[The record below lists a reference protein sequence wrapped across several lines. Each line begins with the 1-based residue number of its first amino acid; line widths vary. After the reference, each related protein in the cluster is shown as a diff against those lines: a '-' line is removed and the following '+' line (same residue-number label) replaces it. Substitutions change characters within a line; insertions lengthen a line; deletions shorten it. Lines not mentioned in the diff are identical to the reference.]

1 MMQKKETI
9 IVGAGIAGL
18 SIAWELFQQNKSFV
32 IYNHQ
37 SNLPSAS
44 LVAAGTWNP
53 LNFKRLVPTWEINLF
68 LDSMEKFYAQIE
80 TFFNVK
86 CFYPIAVKKM
96 HTHKIPAS
104 ITLAQGVLESGSGR
118 SELALKSNN
127 HFGIKC
133 HTDWSGERVTHDDD
147 EKGECF
153 RKYEYSETSYE
164 DHSAFLTQRKRYE
177 FLFSYGVKEY
187 KKWARGL
194 KDAGYATD
202 PKYPEKLVKIIEDY
216 QLHEF
221 DKIKE
226 KDFKYPKIDKKI
238 DKNPEEIK
246 DKTVLYEVQKGDTL
260 YSISKRFMI
269 SIEDLKNR
277 NGLKDYTISIG
288 QKLIIK

>member
-1 MMQKKETI
+1 MSFKNI
-9 IVGAGIAGL
+9 
-18 SIAWELFQQNKSFV
+18 LFCL
-32 IYNHQ
+32 I
-37 SNLPSAS
+37 L
-44 LVAAGTWNP
+44 LVAASCASKKTVVKPTKKKVVKVVEKEPIKLPSVDQKRHVEELKDKREN
-53 LNFKRLVPTWEINLF
+53 LNKYTLEYI
-68 LDSMEKFYAQIE
+68 EKFA
-80 TFFNVK
+80 
-86 CFYPIAVKKM
+86 PIAVKKM

-288 QKLIIK
+288 QKIKTK

>member
-1 MMQKKETI
+1 VVKPTKKKVVKV
-9 IVGAGIAGL
+9 VGKEPI
-18 SIAWELFQQNKSFV
+18 K
-32 IYNHQ
+32 
-37 SNLPSAS
+37 LPSVDQKRHVEE
-44 LVAAGTWNP
+44 LKDKREN
-53 LNFKRLVPTWEINLF
+53 LNKYTLEYI
-68 LDSMEKFYAQIE
+68 EKFA
-80 TFFNVK
+80 
-86 CFYPIAVKKM
+86 PIAVKKM

>member
-1 MMQKKETI
+1 MKMSFKNI
-9 IVGAGIAGL
+9 
-18 SIAWELFQQNKSFV
+18 LFCL
-32 IYNHQ
+32 I
-37 SNLPSAS
+37 L
-44 LVAAGTWNP
+44 LVAASCASKKTVVKPTKKKVVKVVEKEPIKLPSVDQKRHVEELKDKREN
-53 LNFKRLVPTWEINLF
+53 LNKYTLEYI
-68 LDSMEKFYAQIE
+68 EKFA
-80 TFFNVK
+80 
-86 CFYPIAVKKM
+86 PIAVKKM

-260 YSISKRFMI
+260 YSITKRFMS

>member
-1 MMQKKETI
+1 MNFKNIFFCLILLVTTSCAFKKTLVKPTKKKVVKVVEKEPIKLPSVDQKRHVEELKDKKEN
-9 IVGAGIAGL
+9 L
-18 SIAWELFQQNKSFV
+18 NKYTLEY
-32 IYNHQ
+32 I
-37 SNLPSAS
+37 
-44 LVAAGTWNP
+44 
-53 LNFKRLVPTWEINLF
+53 
-68 LDSMEKFYAQIE
+68 EKFA
-80 TFFNVK
+80 
-86 CFYPIAVKKM
+86 PIAVKKM

-133 HTDWSGERVTHDDD
+133 HTNWSGESVTHDDD
-147 EKGECF
+147 AKGECF

-202 PKYPEKLVKIIEDY
+202 PKYPEKLIKIIEDY